1 MKGNKM
7 DKFQKIKDIIKE
19 QLDVEDVEITTE
31 TNIIEGLG
39 ADSLDV
45 AEIAVRLEEE
55 MNISLN
61 ETEAKKIKTVGDL
74 LEIINLK
81 G

>member
-7 DKFQKIKDIIKE
+7 DNFQKIKNIIKE
-19 QLDVEDVEITTE
+19 QLDVEDIEITSE

-39 ADSLDV
+39 ADSLDI
-45 AEIAVRLEEE
+45 AEIAVKLEEE
-55 MNISLN
+55 MNIKLN

-74 LEIINLK
+74 LKIIDSK
-81 G
+81 E

>member
-1 MKGNKM
+1 M